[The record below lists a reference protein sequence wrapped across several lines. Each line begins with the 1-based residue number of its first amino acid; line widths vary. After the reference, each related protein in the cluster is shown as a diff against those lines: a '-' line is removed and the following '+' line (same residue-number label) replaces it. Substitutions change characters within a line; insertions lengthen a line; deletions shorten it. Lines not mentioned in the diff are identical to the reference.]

1 MRRSSSQ
8 MPPPVAG
15 SSPARQFSVVDL
27 PQPDGPS
34 SAMNSPRLTVSD
46 TSCNAFMVPNCRL
59 SRSSRS
65 SRKSAAW
72 MAIYLVL
79 RLPIC
84 SSQRRNA

>member
-1 MRRSSSQ
+1 MPKPRCSGGSVSMRRSSSQ

-34 SAMNSPRLTVSD
+34 KAMNSPRRTVRD
-46 TSCNAFMVPNCRL
+46 TSLSAVTAPKRRL

-72 MAIYLVL
+72 IAI
-79 RLPIC
+79 
-84 SSQRRNA
+84 